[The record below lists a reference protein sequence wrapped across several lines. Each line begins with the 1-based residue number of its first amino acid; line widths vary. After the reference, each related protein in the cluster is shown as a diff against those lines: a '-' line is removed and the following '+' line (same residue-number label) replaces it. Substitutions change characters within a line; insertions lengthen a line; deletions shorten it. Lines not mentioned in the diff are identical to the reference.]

1 MKSQILKNLIQI
13 LVILMCASGT
23 ALGEDQIVSLFHAGG
38 TAISEGDLVTINVQY
53 TTSDTNNMLNTLGV
67 RIHYDSSKLE
77 YVGLKETFLTGIMV
91 KNPLPQNEREVDS
104 DGDEA
109 TDKIIILSYFSIAG
123 DWPDA
128 ALPLKL
134 GNLVFKVKGDTTI
147 NVTKVSVN
155 NGYGFQGNGTAITLG
170 AEISKKVTLQD
181 VISLLDELSK
191 F

>member
-23 ALGEDQIVSLFHAGG
+23 ALGEDQIVSLFHAGN

-77 YVGLKETFLTGIMV
+77 YVGLKEAFLNGIMV
-91 KNPLPQNEREVDS
+91 KNPLPQNEREGDS
-104 DGDEA
+104 DGDET
-109 TDKIIILSYFSIAG
+109 TDKVIIMSYYSIAG
-123 DWPDA
+123 DWPYT

-134 GNLVFKVKGDTTI
+134 GNLVFKAKGDTTI

-155 NGYGFQGNGTAITLG
+155 NGYGFQANGTGITLG
-170 AEISKKVTLQD
+170 SEISKTKGLKE
-181 VISLLDELSK
+181 VISILKELSN